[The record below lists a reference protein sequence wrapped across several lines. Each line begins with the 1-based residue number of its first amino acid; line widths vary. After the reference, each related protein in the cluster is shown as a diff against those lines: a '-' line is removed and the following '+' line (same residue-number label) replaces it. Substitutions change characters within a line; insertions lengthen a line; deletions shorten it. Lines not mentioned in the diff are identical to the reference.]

1 MDSYNV
7 YLFVIPGNGQWL
19 EQSPQARRFL
29 VSIWPWV
36 GVVYQVSLT
45 LFSKHSGWFYTF
57 HTRHDVHLLVKKG
70 TNPLGNSKTYTPHT

>member
-70 TNPLGNSKTYTPHT
+70 TNPLGNNKTYTPHT